1 MTRRQRVLAKRRRGT
16 GGHTGIEDR
25 ADVIERESEASF
37 PASDAPGR
45 TPISRIGSSRSPEE
59 SAPAGCEGVVVSRTT
74 SEEVVRQ
81 GTARLDIQLKRAYE
95 PAAAADGVRILVDR
109 LWPRGLTKAAAAV
122 DRWMRDLAP
131 STDLRRW
138 FGHDPSRWDEF
149 RREYAREL
157 RARGDLLEEVR
168 SLARRGRVTLLFGA
182 RDEAH
187 NDAVALR
194 EVLLE

>member
-1 MTRRQRVLAKRRRGT
+1 MREVTEQMTKTEHQA
-16 GGHTGIEDR
+16 
-25 ADVIERESEASF
+25 
-37 PASDAPGR
+37 
-45 TPISRIGSSRSPEE
+45 
-59 SAPAGCEGVVVSRTT
+59 
-74 SEEVVRQ
+74 
-81 GTARLDIQLKRAYE
+81 TAELDIQLKRAYQ
-95 PAAAADGVRILVDR
+95 PPAAADGIRILVDR

-194 EVLLE
+194 EVLLK

>member
-1 MTRRQRVLAKRRRGT
+1 MGT
-16 GGHTGIEDR
+16 EDR
-25 ADVIERESEASF
+25 ADVIERESEATV
-37 PASDAPGR
+37 PASDAPGW
-45 TPISRIGSSRSPEE
+45 TPVTCIGNSRSAEKPV
-59 SAPAGCEGVVVSRTT
+59 AAGRKEAVVSRTT
-74 SEEVVRQ
+74 SEGVVRQ
-81 GTARLDIQLKRAYE
+81 ATAELDIQLKRAYE
-95 PAAAADGVRILVDR
+95 PPAAADGIRILVDR

-122 DRWMRDLAP
+122 DHWMRDLAP

-157 RARGDLLEEVR
+157 RAREDLLEEVR

-194 EVLLE
+194 EVLLK

>member
-1 MTRRQRVLAKRRRGT
+1 
-16 GGHTGIEDR
+16 
-25 ADVIERESEASF
+25 VIERESEASV

-45 TPISRIGSSRSPEE
+45 TPVTCIGNSAEKPAAAGRKGAEVSRI
-59 SAPAGCEGVVVSRTT
+59 T
-74 SEEVVRQ
+74 SEEVVHQ
-81 GTARLDIQLKRAYE
+81 ATAELDIQLKRAYE
-95 PAAAADGVRILVDR
+95 PPAADGIRILVDR

-182 RDEAH
+182 RDETH
-187 NDAVALR
+187 NDAVVLR
-194 EVLLE
+194 EVLLK

>member
-1 MTRRQRVLAKRRRGT
+1 MTGFKGVSKAAPPQADIREPT
-16 GGHTGIEDR
+16 GR
-25 ADVIERESEASF
+25 PDVIERESEASF
-37 PASDAPGR
+37 PASDAPGW
-45 TPISRIGSSRSPEE
+45 TPVTGIGRPASPEKC
-59 SAPAGCEGVVVSRTT
+59 APAGRKGAVASKTT

-81 GTARLDIQLKRAYE
+81 ATAQFDIQLKRAYE
-95 PAAAADGVRILVDR
+95 PRAAADGIRILVDR

-122 DRWMRDLAP
+122 DHWMRDLAP
-131 STDLRRW
+131 STELRRW

-157 RARGDLLEEVR
+157 GARGDLLDEVR

-182 RDEAH
+182 RDETH

-194 EVLLE
+194 EVLLK

>member
-1 MTRRQRVLAKRRRGT
+1 MGT
-16 GGHTGIEDR
+16 EDR
-25 ADVIERESEASF
+25 TDVIERESEASV
-37 PASDAPGR
+37 PAK
-45 TPISRIGSSRSPEE
+45 
-59 SAPAGCEGVVVSRTT
+59 TT
-74 SEEVVRQ
+74 SEEVVHQ
-81 GTARLDIQLKRAYE
+81 ATAELDIQLKRAYE
-95 PAAAADGVRILVDR
+95 PPAAADGIRILVDR
-109 LWPRGLTKAAAAV
+109 LWPRGLTKEAAAV

-138 FGHDPSRWDEF
+138 FGHDPSRWEF

-157 RARGDLLEEVR
+157 RAREDLLEEVR

-194 EVLLE
+194 EVLLK

>member
-1 MTRRQRVLAKRRRGT
+1 MHQA
-16 GGHTGIEDR
+16 
-25 ADVIERESEASF
+25 
-37 PASDAPGR
+37 
-45 TPISRIGSSRSPEE
+45 
-59 SAPAGCEGVVVSRTT
+59 TT
-74 SEEVVRQ
+74 Q
-81 GTARLDIQLKRAYE
+81 LDIQLKRAYE
-95 PAAAADGVRILVDR
+95 PPTAADGTRILVDR

-149 RREYAREL
+149 RRKYAREL
-157 RARGDLLEEVR
+157 RLHGDLLEEVR

-194 EVLLE
+194 EVLLK